1 MKHWLNVYGK
11 YSKII
16 DKKMLNFK
24 QRLNQP
30 TRRISS
36 PEQGKV
42 RTERRLQCT
51 QANISSQSK
60 RQLHTRHNLLQQV
73 RYWQDDRKKPNR
85 PENPQQLY
93 AILSNGLP
101 IWHTH
106 LLSSLKLLCH
116 QHKRKSRTLQGVWQ
130 RRATSVIYSLR
141 RNASEQ
147 T

>member
-1 MKHWLNVYGK
+1 
-11 YSKII
+11 
-16 DKKMLNFK
+16 MLNFK

-60 RQLHTRHNLLQQV
+60 RQLHTRHKLLQQV

-101 IWHTH
+101 I
-106 LLSSLKLLCH
+106 
-116 QHKRKSRTLQGVWQ
+116 
-130 RRATSVIYSLR
+130 
-141 RNASEQ
+141 
-147 T
+147 